1 MLRIPFDKLFTII
14 AMAREA
20 FGSEPPDD
28 EADSPVGDGGE
39 GIRPSSEQYDDHPG
53 GDALFDYVDSLNGD
67 ELADLL
73 ALVWIGRG
81 DFDHDEWAA
90 AQLAAEEEITDGDA
104 VTELVQDPTLP
115 DDLIAGLEELGYASP
130 EE

>member
-53 GDALFDYVDSLNGD
+53 GDF
-67 ELADLL
+67 
-73 ALVWIGRG
+73 
-81 DFDHDEWAA
+81 
-90 AQLAAEEEITDGDA
+90 
-104 VTELVQDPTLP
+104 
-115 DDLIAGLEELGYASP
+115 SP
-130 EE
+130 ELFFDPIPLLMLRLLLILLGSSHRLVIEVSVIRLYQASVAMAPSRKQKGWLRANYGIPVRD